1 MKSLLFIVSAV
12 LTCCAA
18 YGAGVRDS
26 LFLDGTWTAMTEDGV
41 CREVV
46 LPGTADENR
55 LGPEN
60 TDTSCTSGLTRLY
73 PFEGVVTYTRNV
85 RIPRSFSGKRL
96 RLVLERTK
104 PSVLRVDGDSTGS
117 FGHILTPH
125 VYELPPLKPG
135 VHEIS
140 LTVDNS
146 PSAVPAEIHS
156 SHAWSES
163 TQTNWNGVV
172 GQMFIEAC
180 DSVFISS
187 MKVYPDVEAG
197 NAVVRITVVSN
208 EDISG
213 AELKLSAS
221 AVPFSVSAESF
232 PKPAA
237 SFSGAATSFS
247 EPAGACSPESV
258 LPAVIRELD
267 LRKGGNMVEVVLDMG
282 DNPLLWSEFHPH
294 LYRFDAYVRAGK
306 SHDSMSVQAGMR
318 DFSVSGTSFT
328 VNGFRTFLRGRHDAC
343 VFPLTGYPPMSVE
356 EWRRVFSV
364 AKEYGINHYRF
375 HSWTPPEAAFEAADI
390 EGIYLQTELPLWG
403 EVSREKSSLN
413 AFLLNEAERILEE
426 YGNHPSFVMM
436 SLGNELHG
444 DTSLMREWVE
454 RMRSEDGR
462 HLYCF
467 GSNNNL
473 GWNGPQE
480 GEDFFVACRVGWG
493 EGCTAHTRT
502 TFAFADADNG
512 GLLNSMRP
520 GTRAD
525 YSAAIAASGVP
536 VISHENCQFQSYPDF
551 SQIGKYTGVLYP
563 YNLEIFRKRL
573 ADAGMEGMDRD
584 FSMASGRFAAECFKA
599 DLEYAFR
606 TPGFGGFQMLD
617 LMDYPGQGTALVG
630 ILDAF
635 MESKG
640 VVSPE
645 EFRSFCAPVVLL
657 AEFDG
662 HCLSRSDT
670 LRADLLVAN
679 YLEED
684 LRGELSWRLSV
695 EDVRSPSGVGEGGSL
710 SGLVGFLAAQGKVSR
725 GGNLCIPVSEL
736 AAGLSDDAA
745 FSMVLELESEGY
757 SNRYRFWVY
766 PSFAFDDSGVTDC
779 SGLDFRSDSGSAE
792 VAVVTAADETLKAM
806 LDAGKRVI
814 LVPEHSS
821 VTGNTVGGMFIPDF
835 WNWSMFKTISENAG
849 KEVSPG
855 TLSIINDAAHP
866 LFSSFPNQ
874 GHGDWQWWSI
884 TMNSRPLIMD
894 ELEGYLPLVQM
905 IDNAERCHKL
915 GIVSEF
921 AVGNG
926 FLLVCMTDLDAIAD
940 TPEGAAF
947 KASLLHYAA
956 SGDFRPSYRL
966 GWEDLVQLLYGERDA
981 LDIQGVEN
989 QTDYSRQTPSA
1000 DSQ

>member
-1 MKSLLFIVSAV
+1 M
-12 LTCCAA
+12 
-18 YGAGVRDS
+18 
-26 LFLDGTWTAMTEDGV
+26 
-41 CREVV
+41 
-46 LPGTADENR
+46 
-55 LGPEN
+55 
-60 TDTSCTSGLTRLY
+60 
-73 PFEGVVTYTRNV
+73 
-85 RIPRSFSGKRL
+85 
-96 RLVLERTK
+96 
-104 PSVLRVDGDSTGS
+104 
-117 FGHILTPH
+117 
-125 VYELPPLKPG
+125 
-135 VHEIS
+135 
-140 LTVDNS
+140 
-146 PSAVPAEIHS
+146 
-156 SHAWSES
+156 
-163 TQTNWNGVV
+163 
-172 GQMFIEAC
+172 
-180 DSVFISS
+180 
-187 MKVYPDVEAG
+187 
-197 NAVVRITVVSN
+197 
-208 EDISG
+208 
-213 AELKLSAS
+213 
-221 AVPFSVSAESF
+221 
-232 PKPAA
+232 
-237 SFSGAATSFS
+237 
-247 EPAGACSPESV
+247 
-258 LPAVIRELD
+258 
-267 LRKGGNMVEVVLDMG
+267 
-282 DNPLLWSEFHPH
+282 
-294 LYRFDAYVRAGK
+294 
-306 SHDSMSVQAGMR
+306 
-318 DFSVSGTSFT
+318 
-328 VNGFRTFLRGRHDAC
+328 
-343 VFPLTGYPPMSVE
+343 
-356 EWRRVFSV
+356 
-364 AKEYGINHYRF
+364 
-375 HSWTPPEAAFEAADI
+375 
-390 EGIYLQTELPLWG
+390 
-403 EVSREKSSLN
+403 
-413 AFLLNEAERILEE
+413 
-426 YGNHPSFVMM
+426 
-436 SLGNELHG
+436 
-444 DTSLMREWVE
+444 
-454 RMRSEDGR
+454 
-462 HLYCF
+462 
-467 GSNNNL
+467 
-473 GWNGPQE
+473 
-480 GEDFFVACRVGWG
+480 
-493 EGCTAHTRT
+493 
-502 TFAFADADNG
+502 
-512 GLLNSMRP
+512 
-520 GTRAD
+520 
-525 YSAAIAASGVP
+525 
-536 VISHENCQFQSYPDF
+536 ISHENCQFQSYPDF